1 MNATVVFILKSI
13 AVVILVFFSKDY
25 MITMEHGVIVSVAGV
40 VSTISGILFGFV
52 LAAISILSSSSNS
65 NGIIDALKKNNAFQL
80 LVRGLLSTGITLI
93 TACLFTLISMFL
105 PSNNIFFSDVIF
117 LLIGLFYILIS
128 IVTFM
133 LCWRKL
139 SWIFPHM

>member
-1 MNATVVFILKSI
+1 MSAPVVFILKSI

-25 MITMEHGVIVSVAGV
+25 MIAMDHNAMVSVAGV

-52 LAAISILSSSSNS
+52 LAAISILSSSNNP
-65 NGIIDALKKNNAFQL
+65 NGIVDALKKNNAFKT
-80 LVRGLLSTGITLI
+80 LVNGLLSTGITLI

-105 PSNNIFFSDVIF
+105 PNNNIVFSDVIF
-117 LLIGLFYILIS
+117 LLVGLYYILIS

>member
-52 LAAISILSSSSNS
+52 LAAISILSSSSSS